1 MAPADT
7 LVCDTAQVAAWQSD
21 PAFAY
26 SRELIAPEI
35 NVLEWFS
42 RWFGK
47 LLDKIF
53 GNTLVVEY
61 SEVVL
66 ICIAVFSR
74 GWGIW
79 FVYKKRP
86 EMRRRT

>member
-35 NVLEWFS
+35 NVLSVQQMVRQAAGQDIREYVGG
-42 RWFGK
+42 R
-47 LLDKIF
+47 IF
-53 GNTLVVEY
+53 
-61 SEVVL
+61 
-66 ICIAVFSR
+66 
-74 GWGIW
+74 
-79 FVYKKRP
+79 
-86 EMRRRT
+86 RRSY

>member
-7 LVCDTAQVAAWQSD
+7 LVCDTAQVAVWQSD

-42 RWFGK
+42 RWW
-47 LLDKIF
+47 
-53 GNTLVVEY
+53 TRY
-61 SEVVL
+61 S
-66 ICIAVFSR
+66 
-74 GWGIW
+74 GIRW
-79 FVYKKRP
+79 WQNI
-86 EMRRRT
+86 RRSC

>member
-35 NVLEWFS
+35 NVLEWFIS
-42 RWFGK
+42 A
-47 LLDKIF
+47 
-53 GNTLVVEY
+53 
-61 SEVVL
+61 
-66 ICIAVFSR
+66 IAACLFYCLS
-74 GWGIW
+74 GAG
-79 FVYKKRP
+79 YP
-86 EMRRRT
+86 S

>member
-42 RWFGK
+42 RWFG
-47 LLDKIF
+47 
-53 GNTLVVEY
+53 
-61 SEVVL
+61 
-66 ICIAVFSR
+66 
-74 GWGIW
+74 
-79 FVYKKRP
+79 
-86 EMRRRT
+86 

>member
-35 NVLEWFS
+35 NVLECSADGSASCWTRYS
-42 RWFGK
+42 GIRWWQNIRK
-47 LLDKIF
+47 S
-53 GNTLVVEY
+53 Y
-61 SEVVL
+61 
-66 ICIAVFSR
+66 
-74 GWGIW
+74 
-79 FVYKKRP
+79 
-86 EMRRRT
+86 